1 MSTAKE
7 KVGRNSLTESGT
19 DNVLK
24 GALCPLF
31 SFALLYYILCFYGK
45 PTTIFG
51 TLAVWGSG
59 VRIPYAPPIGFF
71 HGSPYSSRGLG
82 FFFYA
87 FNCSNVMV
95 NKSSSR

>member
-1 MSTAKE
+1 MSTAKV
-7 KVGRNSLTESGT
+7 KVGRDSLTESGT
-19 DNVLK
+19 VKLIK

-31 SFALLYYILCFYGK
+31 LFTLLYYILYFYGK
-45 PTTIFG
+45 PTTICG

-59 VRIPYAPPIGFF
+59 VRIPYAPPTVIL

-87 FNCSNVMV
+87 FKRSNVMV